1 MPCVKWCG
9 FLSQRLESET
19 ASETP
24 ILHPNGIGVPAD
36 AFSEYD
42 RHLKRA
48 SIFLVSLVLA
58 ALLSACGRD
67 LSKESD
73 AELGLSAQQSNG
85 RRIFQLYCAS
95 CHNAY
100 SSSGLNGP
108 AMKGVFKNKYLPS
121 GLPANDRFVK
131 QAIVNGRGMMP
142 AFGEALSPQQID
154 DLIAYLHSL

>member
-1 MPCVKWCG
+1 M
-9 FLSQRLESET
+9 
-19 ASETP
+19 
-24 ILHPNGIGVPAD
+24 LHQAGIGVSAA

-42 RHLKRA
+42 GHLKRA
-48 SIFLVSLVLA
+48 STFLMSLVLA
-58 ALLSACGRD
+58 GLLSGCARD

-73 AELGLSAQQSNG
+73 SELGLNAQQSNG

-108 AMKGVFKNKYLPS
+108 AMRGLFKKKFLPS

-131 QAIVNGRGMMP
+131 QAILNGRAMMP
-142 AFGEALSPQQID
+142 AFGESLSPQEVD

>member
-1 MPCVKWCG
+1 M
-9 FLSQRLESET
+9 
-19 ASETP
+19 
-24 ILHPNGIGVPAD
+24 LHQAGIGVSAA

-42 RHLKRA
+42 GSLRKA
-48 SIFLVSLVLA
+48 PTFLVSLALA
-58 ALLSACGRD
+58 GLLSGCGRD

-73 AELGLSAQQSNG
+73 SELRLNVQQSNG

-108 AMKGVFKNKYLPS
+108 TMKGLFKKKFLPS

-131 QAIVNGRGMMP
+131 QAILNGRAMMP
-142 AFGEALSPQQID
+142 AFGESLSPEQID
-154 DLIAYLHSL
+154 DLVAYLHTL